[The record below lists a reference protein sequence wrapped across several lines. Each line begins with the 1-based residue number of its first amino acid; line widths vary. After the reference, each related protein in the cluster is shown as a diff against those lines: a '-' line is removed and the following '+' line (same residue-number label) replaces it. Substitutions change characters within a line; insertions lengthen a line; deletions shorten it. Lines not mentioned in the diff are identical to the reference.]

1 MLECWNCCAEIEG
14 WKCDNSF
21 FFYEE
26 TTVHRRLQNSVLTL
40 VLPPVTAHVCM
51 HAKSLQSC
59 LTLCDFIM
67 DCSLPGS
74 SVHGIL
80 QARILEW
87 VAIPSFKGSSRQA
100 YKQIGK
106 PKHHGRSQEGT
117 INSGIKGF
125 RACVRGITYKMLSR
139 TATSGGMHD
148 RSLTLDIEKTAW
160 AQKWKQAVVTW
171 MRYS

>member
-40 VLPPVTAHVCM
+40 VLPPVIAHVCM

-80 QARILEW
+80 QAKILEW
-87 VAIPSFKGSSRQA
+87 VAIPSFKGSSQPRDQTHVS
-100 YKQIGK
+100 YVSCTGKQILYHW
-106 PKHHGRSQEGT
+106 HHLGSPCT
-117 INSGIKGF
+117 CLP
-125 RACVRGITYKMLSR
+125 RAKTTTVQTYVISCGCS
-139 TATSGGMHD
+139 TSLAG
-148 RSLTLDIEKTAW
+148 A
-160 AQKWKQAVVTW
+160 
-171 MRYS
+171 